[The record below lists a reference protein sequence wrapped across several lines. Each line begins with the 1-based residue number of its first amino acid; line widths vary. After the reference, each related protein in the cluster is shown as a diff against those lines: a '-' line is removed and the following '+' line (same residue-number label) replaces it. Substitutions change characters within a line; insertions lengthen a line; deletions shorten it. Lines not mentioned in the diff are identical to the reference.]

1 METDYYSN
9 FNLLLKDILDSI
21 SYHVTPHRA
30 FRSIEIVSTIIVQVW
45 KYIFFGTEIL
55 YVISCNMCIAMPND
69 FKIHIISIWNFGSEH
84 TAIVFFRFYLSKL
97 ILAFS
102 TVALLIVLIFYIS
115 WIGLI
120 FIDIDVWKC
129 KNYIF
134 YRLLQ
139 IL

>member
-9 FNLLLKDILDSI
+9 FNLLFKDILDSV
-21 SYHVTPHRA
+21 SYHVHFLLLKRKKEVTPHRT
-30 FRSIEIVSTIIVQVW
+30 FRSIEIVRTIIVQVW

-69 FKIHIISIWNFGSEH
+69 FKIHIISICNFGSEN

-115 WIGLI
+115 
-120 FIDIDVWKC
+120 
-129 KNYIF
+129 
-134 YRLLQ
+134 
-139 IL
+139 